1 MKSQNT
7 TLGQKYTFYPKIR
20 SFKITFFFTE
30 IHNFLHNAHL
40 FKYQIQVNLWTKSV
54 ILPQCEYCYKQGDK
68 NKLCSLQFLMDDAF
82 YYRGKVFLCN
92 PVFIYFQCLAYN
104 SELGIQSVSQK
115 NTEELM
121 MDYFIGLWIIID
133 SHFFLFSSLSLPC
146 IANSHHS
153 MLHHAAYNFSNPV
166 PPLEITG
173 SNTIY
178 IPG

>member
-20 SFKITFFFTE
+20 SFKITFFYRNSHF
-30 IHNFLHNAHL
+30 FLHNSHL

-68 NKLCSLQFLMDDAF
+68 NKLCSLQFLMMMH
-82 YYRGKVFLCN
+82 
-92 PVFIYFQCLAYN
+92 FITGVKFFFATLYLSIFNVQLI
-104 SELGIQSVSQK
+104 IQNQEFRVSQK